1 MSDPPARPAVASADL
16 TEIDDLRLRL
26 AAIVDSSDDA
36 IISKDLNGV
45 IATWNRAAERLF
57 GYSDE
62 EAVGQ
67 PITILIPPELQHEEA
82 DILRRVGA
90 GERIEHFE
98 TRRHTRDG
106 RLLDVSLTIS
116 PIRDAG
122 GSIVGVSKI
131 LRDITESKR
140 AQAALWDSE
149 RRLAHEIAGARTLQS
164 ISTRLISEL
173 TPESLFA
180 QIVDAAMELMA
191 ADAASVQMLAPD
203 GKSLT
208 LLAWRNFHALSAAFW
223 QHVTAEAG
231 STCGAAL
238 RDKARVLVSD
248 VESCEFMAGSQDL
261 HEYRRSGIRAVQSTP
276 LQSRT
281 GTPLGMLSTHWRTP
295 HTPSGDDFRLFDV
308 LARQAA
314 DLIERTRAHDA
325 MRESEERFR
334 LIANTAPVI
343 IWMSS
348 VNRRCTYVNQT
359 WLDLTGQ
366 PLEGVLGNGWK
377 DGIHPDDVVPCWDIC
392 TKAFNRREP
401 FQIDFRLRRHD
412 GEYRWVV
419 STGAP
424 RYHGDGSFA
433 GYIGSALDVTERRL
447 AEQALTTIQ
456 QRLLEAQEEERARI
470 ARELHDDIVQ
480 RLTAVSIRLHSF
492 VRAAPASPA
501 DGRREIVEVGKDVGN
516 LARDVQALS
525 RRLHPARL
533 EFLGIAA
540 AAKALCDEISSQ
552 QGVEINFSADKVPD
566 GLPQRIAVCLYRV
579 LQEALQNATK
589 HSGARNVDVSLLC
602 RVDEIELTVRDTGV
616 GFNVETTRGERL
628 GLISM
633 KERLKAVRGRLAI
646 VSQPPNGT
654 TIQACVPL
662 NHDEP

>member
-1 MSDPPARPAVASADL
+1 MSDFPQRAIDGAGL

-26 AAIVDSSDDA
+26 AAIVDSSGDA

-45 IATWNRAAERLF
+45 IATWNRAAERLL
-57 GYSDE
+57 GYSDQ
-62 EAVGQ
+62 EAIGQ
-67 PITILIPPELQHEEA
+67 PITMLVPPELHDEEA
-82 DILRRVGA
+82 DILRRVRT

-98 TRRHTRDG
+98 TRRLTRDG
-106 RLLDVSLTIS
+106 RSLDVSLTIS

-122 GSIVGVSKI
+122 GSIVGASKI

-140 AQAALWDSE
+140 DQAALRDSE
-149 RRLAHEIAGARTLQS
+149 RRLAHELAGARALQS

-173 TPESLFA
+173 TQESLFA
-180 QIVDAAMELMA
+180 QILDAAMELMA

-208 LLAWRNFHALSAAFW
+208 LLAWRNFHSHSAAFW
-223 QHVTAEAG
+223 QRVTADAG
-231 STCGAAL
+231 STCGVAL
-238 RDKARVLVSD
+238 RDKSRVLVTD
-248 VESCEFMAGSQDL
+248 VESCEFMAGTQDL
-261 HEYRRSGIRAVQSTP
+261 LEYQRSGIRAVQSTP
-276 LQSRT
+276 LQSRAA
-281 GTPLGMLSTHWRTP
+281 TPLGMLSTHWRTP
-295 HTPSGDDFRLFDV
+295 HTPTEDDFRLFDV

-314 DLIERTRAHDA
+314 DVIERTRVQDA
-325 MRESEERFR
+325 MRESEERFQ
-334 LIANTAPVI
+334 LIANTAPVA

-348 VNRRCTYVNQT
+348 VNRQCTYVNQT

-366 PLEGVLGNGWK
+366 PLEAVLGNGWK

-392 TKAFNRREP
+392 TKAFNRRAP

-424 RYHGDGSFA
+424 RYYGDGSFA

-480 RLTAVSIRLHSF
+480 RLTALSIRLHSF
-492 VRAAPASPA
+492 VRVASTSA
-501 DGRREIVEVGKDVGN
+501 TDGSREIVDVGKEVGN

-525 RRLHPARL
+525 HRLHPARL

-540 AAKALCDEISSQ
+540 AAKALCHEISSQ
-552 QGVEINFSADKVPD
+552 QGVEITFLADKIPD
-566 GLPQRIAVCLYRV
+566 GLSRRIAVCLYRV

-589 HSGARNVDVSLLC
+589 HSGTRKVDVSLLGG
-602 RVDEIELTVRDTGV
+602 VDQIELTVRDSGV
-616 GFNVETTRGERL
+616 GFNVETTRGEGL
-628 GLISM
+628 GLTSM
-633 KERLKAVRGRLAI
+633 KERLKAARGRLTI
-646 VSQPPNGT
+646 LSQPQSGT
-654 TIQACVPL
+654 TIHACVPL
-662 NHDEP
+662 IHDPS